1 MKYDIVLCGV
11 GGQGVLSLAAIIAE
25 AAVAEGLRVRQ
36 SEVHGMAQ
44 RGGAVLAHLRISGEA
59 IHSDLI
65 PGGGAQM
72 ILSMEPLES
81 LRYADFLAP
90 DGILI
95 TAREPFLNIPDYPD
109 IEAVYR
115 AIEGFPRHSLVP
127 ALEIAKKAGSARA
140 VNMVLVGAAGEY
152 LPLKT
157 ETLENAVKERFAS
170 KGEAVVRIN
179 MEALRGARNAAS

>member
-11 GGQGVLSLAAIIAE
+11 GGQGVLSVAAIIAG
-25 AAVAEGLRVRQ
+25 AAVAEGLKVRQ

-44 RGGAVLAHLRISGEA
+44 RGGAVLAHLRISDAA

-90 DGILI
+90 EGILI
-95 TAREPFLNIPDYPD
+95 TAREPFINIPGYPD
-109 IEAVYR
+109 LGSLYA

-127 ALEIAKKAGSARA
+127 ALEIAQKTGGPKA
-140 VNMVLVGAAGEY
+140 VNMVLVGAASGR
-152 LPLKT
+152 LPLKPQSM
-157 ETLENAVKERFAS
+157 ENAIKERFAS
-170 KGEAVVRIN
+170 KGEKIVQMN
-179 MEALRGARNAAS
+179 LEAFAAARGLP

>member
-11 GGQGVLSLAAIIAE
+11 GGQGVLSVAAIIAG
-25 AAVAEGLRVRQ
+25 AAVAEGLNVRQ

-44 RGGAVLAHLRISGEA
+44 RGGAVLAHLRISDAA

-65 PGGGAQM
+65 PGGGARM

-95 TAREPFLNIPDYPD
+95 TAREPFINIPDYPD
-109 IEAVYR
+109 IESLCA
-115 AIEGFPRHSLVP
+115 AIESFPRSSLVP
-127 ALEIAKKAGSARA
+127 ALDIARKTGGPRA
-140 VNMVLVGAAGEY
+140 VNMVLVGAASPH
-152 LPLKT
+152 LPLKADSM
-157 ETLENAVKERFAS
+157 ENAIRERFAS
-170 KGEAVVRIN
+170 KGENVVRMN
-179 MEALRGARNAAS
+179 LDAFHAARSPA